1 MSAAGYIHSTNVKHM
16 VGYSKQLL
24 LYRIDTIEHTV
35 YHYDKCK
42 IKDRTKC
49 LDALEII
56 PIHRYEMNAV
66 VN

>member
-1 MSAAGYIHSTNVKHM
+1 MSAAEYSQPMSSTWQDIASNC
-16 VGYSKQLL
+16 YT
-24 LYRIDTIEHTV
+24 DCIEHTV
-35 YHYDKCK
+35 YHHDKCK

-56 PIHRYEMNAV
+56 PIHWYEMNAV